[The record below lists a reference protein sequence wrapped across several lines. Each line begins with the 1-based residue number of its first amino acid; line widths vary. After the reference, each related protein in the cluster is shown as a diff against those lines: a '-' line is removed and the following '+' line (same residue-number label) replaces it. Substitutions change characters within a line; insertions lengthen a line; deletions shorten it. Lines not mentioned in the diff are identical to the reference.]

1 MKDDN
6 MDYIYIGTITDT
18 HGIKGE
24 LRIKSNFE
32 YKDQIFKKDF
42 NIYIGDNKIKETI
55 NTYRYHKI
63 YDMVTLYNYDN
74 INQVLK
80 YLKQKVYVLRSD
92 LNINKGYVLDDLI
105 NMSIYENN
113 NLLGKVID
121 IFDNN
126 GNILLNIK
134 GEKEFYIPY
143 NDNFIK
149 KVDIN
154 SGKIEVSN
162 AKDLIL

>member
-1 MKDDN
+1 
-6 MDYIYIGTITDT
+6 
-18 HGIKGE
+18 
-24 LRIKSNFE
+24 
-32 YKDQIFKKDF
+32 
-42 NIYIGDNKIKETI
+42 
-55 NTYRYHKI
+55 
-63 YDMVTLYNYDN
+63 MVTLYNYDN

-92 LNINKGYVLDDLI
+92 LNLKEGYVLDDLI
-105 NMSIYENN
+105 NLNVYENDI
-113 NLLGKVID
+113 LLGKIID

-126 GNILLNIK
+126 GNILLNIS

-154 SGKIEVSN
+154 SGKIEVIN

>member
-1 MKDDN
+1 
-6 MDYIYIGTITDT
+6 
-18 HGIKGE
+18 
-24 LRIKSNFE
+24 
-32 YKDQIFKKDF
+32 
-42 NIYIGDNKIKETI
+42 
-55 NTYRYHKI
+55 
-63 YDMVTLYNYDN
+63 
-74 INQVLK
+74 
-80 YLKQKVYVLRSD
+80 
-92 LNINKGYVLDDLI
+92 
-105 NMSIYENN
+105 MSIYENN
-113 NLLGKVID
+113 IFLGKVID

-154 SGKIEVSN
+154 SGKIKVSN

>member
-1 MKDDN
+1 MK
-6 MDYIYIGTITDT
+6 YVYLGKITNT

-24 LRIKSNFE
+24 IRILSNFDR
-32 YKDQIFKKDF
+32 KSKVFIPGMKL
-42 NIYIGDNKIKETI
+42 YIGEKKEEEI
-55 NTYRYHKI
+55 ISSYRYHKI
-63 YDMVTLYNYDN
+63 YDMVTLYNYNN

-113 NLLGKVID
+113 IFLGKVID

-154 SGKIEVSN
+154 SGKIKVSN

>member
-1 MKDDN
+1 

>member
-1 MKDDN
+1 

-113 NLLGKVID
+113 CFLGKVID

>member
-1 MKDDN
+1 

-92 LNINKGYVLDDLI
+92 LNINNGYVLDDLI

-113 NLLGKVID
+113 ILLGKVID

>member
-1 MKDDN
+1 

-63 YDMVTLYNYDN
+63 YDMVTLYNYNN

-113 NLLGKVID
+113 IFLGKVID

-154 SGKIEVSN
+154 SGKIKVSN